1 MHIFADV
8 FRHEHRRLTAICLAL
23 TALVWMVFGQTTGF
37 PFTNYDDGEYVY
49 ENPFVTN
56 GLSWRGVGW
65 AFTHFYAS
73 NWHPLTWISHMAD
86 AQLYGPN
93 AGGHHATN
101 VVLHTLSVL
110 LLFFVLREM
119 TGALWRSAFVAA
131 VFAVH
136 PLRVESVA
144 WVAERK
150 DVLSGVFFMLTLGA
164 YARYTRAARPVRW
177 YLAALGCFAAGLLA
191 KPSLVTLP
199 FVLLLLDGWPLGRL
213 ARGAARRLIIEKVP
227 FLALSAGSCL
237 ATVFA
242 QTHAM
247 VPIASLPFADRC
259 GNAICGYAAYLWE
272 LVYPVDLVV
281 LYPLRIA
288 PWSLVAP
295 SLAVLVVLSA
305 AAIFWRRKLPWLLVG
320 WLWFLGMLVPMI
332 GLLQVGSQ
340 AHADRYTY
348 LSQIG
353 LYIALTWTLA
363 EWAATLPSRRAALA
377 WAATAVLAALLICA
391 RRQVAYWRSSEALW
405 KHTLACTTRN
415 HLAHNLLAVALGQE
429 GRQDE
434 AFAEFRKSLHI
445 YPRDAGTH
453 FYLGLY
459 LGKHGQA
466 DEAIRHLRLS
476 LRLFP
481 RSPGAEANL
490 GLALASQG
498 RTTEAAIHYR
508 RALEYDPDFVAAQND
523 LAWTL
528 ATAPQPAQRDGAEA
542 LRLAQN
548 ACEASNHKDPTYL
561 DTLAAANAEA
571 GRFDEAARWAQA
583 ALALAGNDPG
593 LKKDVAERLAAYEQG
608 KPWHETEL
616 VPSL

>member
-1 MHIFADV
+1 MWA
-8 FRHEHRRLTAICLAL
+8 
-23 TALVWMVFGQTTGF
+23 VFGQTTRF
-37 PFTNYDDGEYVY
+37 PFTNYDDGDYVY

-56 GLSWRGVGW
+56 GLSWRSVGW
-65 AFTHFYAS
+65 AFTHFHAS

-101 VVLHTLSVL
+101 VVLHTISVIL
-110 LLFFVLREM
+110 VFLVFRRM

-164 YARYTRAARPVRW
+164 YARYTQAAHRARW

-199 FVLLLLDGWPLGRL
+199 FVLLLLDRWPLGRF
-213 ARGAARRLIIEKVP
+213 APGAARRLLVEKVP
-227 FLALSAGSCL
+227 FLALSAGSCV

-242 QTHAM
+242 QTRAI
-247 VPIASLPFADRC
+247 VPIAGLPFAVRC
-259 GNAICGYAAYLWE
+259 GNAACGYAAYLWE
-272 LVYPVDLVV
+272 MVYPVDLVV
-281 LYPLRIA
+281 LYPLRAA
-288 PWSLVAP
+288 PWWLVVPSLVV
-295 SLAVLVVLSA
+295 LAVLSA
-305 AAIFWRRKLPWLLVG
+305 AAIFWRRKCPWLVVG

-353 LYIALTWTLA
+353 LYVAMTWTLA
-363 EWAATLPSRRAALA
+363 EWAGTRRGRRAILAGAGATVLATL
-377 WAATAVLAALLICA
+377 AVCA
-391 RRQVAYWRSSEALW
+391 RGQVTYWRSSEALW
-405 KHTLACTTRN
+405 RHTLACTTRN

-429 GRQDE
+429 GRPDE
-434 AFAEFRKSLHI
+434 AFAEFQKSLRI

-453 FYLGLY
+453 FYMGVY
-459 LGKHGQA
+459 LAKHGQT
-466 DEAIRHLRLS
+466 DEGIRHLRLS
-476 LRLFP
+476 LRLAE
-481 RSPGAEANL
+481 RNPGAEANL
-490 GLALASQG
+490 GLALATQG
-498 RTTEAAIHYR
+498 RTTEATIHYR
-508 RALEYDPDFVAAQND
+508 RALEYDPDFVEAQND

-528 ATAPQPAQRDGAEA
+528 ATTSHPDQRDGVEA
-542 LRLAQN
+542 LTLAQR
-548 ACEASNHKDPTYL
+548 ACEATSYKDPTYL

-571 GRFDEAARWAQA
+571 GHFSEAARWARA
-583 ALALAGNDPG
+583 AVALSGSDPALQKDLAA
-593 LKKDVAERLAAYEQG
+593 RLATYEQG
-608 KPWHETEL
+608 KPWHETEPV
-616 VPSL
+616 VPL